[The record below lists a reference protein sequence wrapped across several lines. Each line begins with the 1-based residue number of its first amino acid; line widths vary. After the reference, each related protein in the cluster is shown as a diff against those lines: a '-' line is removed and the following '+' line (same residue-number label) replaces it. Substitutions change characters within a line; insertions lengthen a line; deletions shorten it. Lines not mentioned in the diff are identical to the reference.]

1 MLEAHTGLGCPG
13 SSICPW
19 ITNLGKGQVHNTHT
33 THTEHNTTHSHT
45 MYKTHTPQHNV
56 QNIYSGQS
64 ACTGCSAV
72 VSPLALAHT
81 APNPPESPTCLE
93 WSTKH
98 KRESNGG
105 KKSILSLRSPFQ
117 LLPTS
122 QQRPWQESG
131 LALGHQP
138 NPVGSQGKPWCC
150 SGNALPLPQKEKTPQ
165 KKKHFTFPLGKSF
178 CSISL
183 VAWKSLAGSEGERR

>member
-81 APNPPESPTCLE
+81 APNPPRVTHLPRMEHETQE
-93 WSTKH
+93 
-98 KRESNGG
+98 G
-105 KKSILSLRSPFQ
+105 KQRRQEIHPLPEEPLSAAS
-117 LLPTS
+117 
-122 QQRPWQESG
+122 
-131 LALGHQP
+131 HQP
-138 NPVGSQGKPWCC
+138 
-150 SGNALPLPQKEKTPQ
+150 AET
-165 KKKHFTFPLGKSF
+165 
-178 CSISL
+178 
-183 VAWKSLAGSEGERR
+183 LAGVRAGSGPPAQPSWEPGKAVVLLWQRASPSSERKDTPKKETFHFSTWKILLQYQFGGLEKSCWK